1 MKLELEE
8 ACDPQLIMI
17 VAFTFFAQ
25 DLPQVFNTELAVLG
39 ENQNLIAIQLSLYIY
54 LKLKNIKSAQKFFV
68 VDITFS
74 ILSCLS

>member
-17 VAFTFFAQ
+17 VAFAFFAQ
-25 DLPQVFNTELAVLG
+25 DLPQIFNTELAVLG

-54 LKLKNIKSAQKFFV
+54 IFETNKYKECSKMF
-68 VDITFS
+68 
-74 ILSCLS
+74 CC